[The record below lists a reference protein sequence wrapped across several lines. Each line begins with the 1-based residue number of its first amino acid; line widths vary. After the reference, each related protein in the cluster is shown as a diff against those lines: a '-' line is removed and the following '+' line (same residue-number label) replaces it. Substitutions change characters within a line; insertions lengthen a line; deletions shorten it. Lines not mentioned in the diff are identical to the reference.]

1 IGFGADVKSKDEK
14 PIGEILR
21 QVMPEDLLKFG
32 LIPEFIGR
40 LPIVVALD
48 AVDEHALVRILV
60 EPKNA
65 LVKQYHKFFELDGV
79 ELEFTEGA
87 LRAIARKALERK
99 RGARGLRSII
109 ETLLMDVMFEI
120 PSRSDVQ
127 KCIIDEGGVRRG

>member
-1 IGFGADVKSKDEK
+1 
-14 PIGEILR
+14 
-21 QVMPEDLLKFG
+21 LLKFG

-40 LPIVVALD
+40 LPMVVALD
-48 AVDEHALVRILV
+48 ALDEDALVRILV

-65 LVKQYHKFFELDGV
+65 LVKQYQKFFEMDGV

-99 RGARGLRSII
+99 TGARGLRSII
-109 ETLLMDVMFEI
+109 ENRLMDVMFEI

-127 KCIIDEGGVRRG
+127 KCIIDESCVLRGEPPKLITVATARKAKAKRKEETA